1 MKSRKLI
8 VMIAMIM
15 MLVTPVF
22 AAQVAVTWEWLL
34 SDPDVKY
41 FRYQLG
47 GEDPTGWTVVTSDV
61 TYYEKT
67 DLDGSQA
74 YTLYLQQSYDGLYWS
89 GSASATSEP
98 IIPVLPEIE
107 EPVVAEEAVVAEPA
121 AEVPAEEAVAAEE
134 AVTAPEPVYGSVS
147 VYGYPISWK
156 FVPGQLEVTYPSFVT
171 DAEAIDF
178 IAFTYGR
185 NARFLDGV
193 FYELLGNG
201 KAVITIPEGAS
212 YEDVEYVG
220 TAVIGDLFD
229 YVNILFAPA
238 PAEEAP
244 AEEAPAQP
252 APSKEIPV
260 VTLPEDVELPAE
272 AVTAAPAPVVEEAP
286 APVAE
291 EPAPAPVEEVVLPV
305 AEVTVEP
312 VAVPAVKEKA
322 PYRFVLSLGGGAG
335 IRTADFSSNLKTIT
349 LTTGLGFENIV
360 SFGKSAGL
368 TLQINLGADLG
379 LLMPYGDLFSDPS
392 NIISLSSYTKKLYA
406 EPMLAL
412 TFGSGSV
419 TAHVG
424 AGARF
429 ILGGANAD
437 NLANWKLLFFNS
449 KQVGLMIAPSANAG
463 VRFNFGK
470 TFGIGLDVNYAY
482 FMNKVSAKQHD
493 ISGRVSMAFSF

>member
-1 MKSRKLI
+1 M
-8 VMIAMIM
+8 
-15 MLVTPVF
+15 
-22 AAQVAVTWEWLL
+22 
-34 SDPDVKY
+34 
-41 FRYQLG
+41 
-47 GEDPTGWTVVTSDV
+47 
-61 TYYEKT
+61 
-67 DLDGSQA
+67 
-74 YTLYLQQSYDGLYWS
+74 
-89 GSASATSEP
+89 
-98 IIPVLPEIE
+98 
-107 EPVVAEEAVVAEPA
+107 AEPA

-322 PYRFVLSLGGGAG
+322 SYRFVLSLGGGAG
-335 IRTADFSSNLKTIT
+335 IRTADFSSKLNTIT

-379 LLMPYGDLFSDPS
+379 LLMPYGDLFANPS
-392 NIISLSSYTKKLYA
+392 NIISLSSYAKKLYA

-437 NLANWKLLFFNS
+437 NLANWKLPFFNS

-482 FMNKVSAKQHD
+482 LMNKVSAKQHD
-493 ISGRVSMAFSF
+493 VSGRVSMAFTF

>member
-121 AEVPAEEAVAAEE
+121 AEVPAEEAV
-134 AVTAPEPVYGSVS
+134 TAPEPVYGSVS

-244 AEEAPAQP
+244 AQP

-335 IRTADFSSNLKTIT
+335 IRTADFSSKLNTIT

-379 LLMPYGDLFSDPS
+379 LLMPYGDLFANPS
-392 NIISLSSYTKKLYA
+392 NIISLSSYAKKLYA

-437 NLANWKLLFFNS
+437 NLANWKLPFFNS

-482 FMNKVSAKQHD
+482 LMNKVSAKQHD
-493 ISGRVSMAFSF
+493 VSGRVSMAFTF